1 MSCCQLTLFDIMICH
16 VIAFFFPHSFLGNSI
31 SEYIF
36 QLFIKKKKKKV
47 LTLIFYYQNYNL
59 LCKCRKY
66 GVIWNSL
73 KAQI

>member
-16 VIAFFFPHSFLGNSI
+16 VIAFFFPPQFFGKFNIGIYFSI
-31 SEYIF
+31 IY
-36 QLFIKKKKKKV
+36 KKKKIV
-47 LTLIFYYQNYNL
+47 LTLIFYYHNYNL